1 LIGSLAEKEVPR
13 SDRVWPARPPARMAP
28 RGLIG
33 QVSDWIWTGGP
44 HRQYL
49 PEKFPQIPLKKFG
62 K

>member
-1 LIGSLAEKEVPR
+1 
-13 SDRVWPARPPARMAP
+13 MAP